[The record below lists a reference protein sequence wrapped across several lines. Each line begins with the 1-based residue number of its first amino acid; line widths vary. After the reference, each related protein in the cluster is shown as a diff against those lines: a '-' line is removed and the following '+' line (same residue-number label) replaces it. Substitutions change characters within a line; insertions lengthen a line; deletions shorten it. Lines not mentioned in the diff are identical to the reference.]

1 MSHKFGLLSESVI
14 NKIGHKLLCRE
25 RGKKN
30 MKSKK
35 AFLVMF
41 VFLVSAFICQIGS
54 ASTLTVWMKKGFVEA
69 QNTMFEERVKEFA
82 ALHNIDVDV
91 ELIAYEDF
99 FPKWTASIES
109 GNLPDLSFFGYQEIG
124 QFYASGLMRDL
135 TPVIKKIEDNY
146 GSIFPSSKKAVTFD
160 DKIYGVPFW
169 GEGTALYYR
178 KDLFEGAGIANP
190 PDTWEEFRET
200 AIKLTNPKQGLYGAG
215 IGYGAGNSD
224 AEWLSRSIIWAF
236 GGAIFGEDGK
246 SVVINSPETRE
257 AVQFITR
264 LFMEDKIT
272 PPGAVGWDDGGNNT
286 SYISGQSA
294 MVANT
299 GSIIAALRK
308 DHPDL
313 LERTGVVV
321 LPQGQVGRFTAG
333 ISNNLGIFENAPNP
347 ELAED
352 LLIFLMDPEWYRQWI
367 NVSAPLALPVYEELA
382 NDPIW
387 QEPNHKAFMDSMK
400 TFEYLGY
407 RGPYTPAAG
416 EVYNLRLINTMFE
429 DIIVNGK
436 SAEEAIASF
445 EQEVSNILA
454 KHK

>member
-1 MSHKFGLLSESVI
+1 MKT
-14 NKIGHKLLCRE
+14 KKLL
-25 RGKKN
+25 
-30 MKSKK
+30 
-35 AFLVMF
+35 LITVVLLIF
-41 VFLVSAFICQIGS
+41 VFACQIGA

-82 ALHNIDVDV
+82 ALRGIDVNV

-124 QFYASGLMRDL
+124 QFHASGLMRDL
-135 TPVIKKIEDNY
+135 TPLVEEIESTY
-146 GSIFPSSKKAVTFD
+146 GDIFASSKKAITFE

-178 KDLFEGAGIANP
+178 QDLFEEAGIANP
-190 PDTWEEFRET
+190 PDTWEEFREI
-200 AIKLTNPKQGLYGAG
+200 AIKLTNPRQGQYGAG

-246 SVVINSPETRE
+246 SVIFNSPETSE
-257 AVQFITR
+257 AIQFITR
-264 LFMEDKIT
+264 LFTEDEVT

-294 MVANT
+294 MVVNT
-299 GSIIAALRK
+299 GSIIAALRR
-308 DHPDL
+308 DYPDL

-321 LPQGQVGRFTAG
+321 LPQGPAGRFTAG
-333 ISNNLGIFENAPNP
+333 ISNNLGIFKDAPNA
-347 ELAED
+347 ELAEE
-352 LLIFLMDPEWYRQWI
+352 LLVFLMDPEWYQEWI
-367 NVSAPLALPVYEELA
+367 SVSAPLALPVYEALA
-382 NDPIW
+382 EDTLW
-387 QEPNHKAFMDSMK
+387 QEPHHQAFMDSME

-416 EVYNLRLINTMFE
+416 EIYNLRLINIMFE

-436 SAEEAIASF
+436 PIDQAIASF
-445 EQEVSNILA
+445 EQEVMGVLA
-454 KHK
+454 E